1 MKKKYMLGKSSVI
14 YQCLV
19 KMEEGTTN
27 LEAEGNDAEE
37 ETYLT
42 YTRAWLKLVNRGG
55 LFTVNEQ
62 VYTFFQE
69 LEVCI
74 YPMLA
79 EKLKM
84 GAGPEKDEMVQKI
97 EANEDILFA
106 WSLITVDLSRDD
118 SHLLL
123 TDIILLWM
131 TIRGYAIASSL
142 VEDYKEAM
150 RTTTKGKKPLRKQLF
165 QNYK

>member
-1 MKKKYMLGKSSVI
+1 MRGKISVI

-84 GAGPEKDEMVQKI
+84 GASPEKDEMVQKI

-131 TIRGYAIASSL
+131 TIKGYAITSRL
-142 VEDYKEAM
+142 VEDNKEAM
-150 RTTTKGKKPLRKQLF
+150 
-165 QNYK
+165 